1 MWSRRGFLKS
11 SAAVATGAYGFR
23 WGVGRAADIPYQ
35 FDGSKFQ
42 LAAPDPNPKHGGVA
56 RLGIPNR
63 PPHFDIHQS
72 GTCFNIGAQGCMF
85 DNLIR
90 RDPRDGGKTIIPDL
104 AHSWEIA
111 KDGKTYIFHLRE
123 GVQFHDGTDFT
134 SADIKATF
142 DRIAKPPAGISI
154 PRTPLFRTVSEIN
167 ARDEHTVEFKL
178 DAPRSVNFMMSAF
191 AS

>member
-1 MWSRRGFLKS
+1 MWSRRAFLKS

-23 WGVGRAADIPYQ
+23 WGLGHAADIPYQ

-42 LAAPDPNPKHGGVA
+42 LAAPEPNPKHGGVA

-72 GTCFNIGAQGCMF
+72 GTFFNIGAQGCMF

-104 AHSWEIA
+104 GYRW
-111 KDGKTYIFHLRE
+111 
-123 GVQFHDGTDFT
+123 
-134 SADIKATF
+134 
-142 DRIAKPPAGISI
+142 I
-154 PRTPLFRTVSEIN
+154 P
-167 ARDEHTVEFKL
+167 
-178 DAPRSVNFMMSAF
+178 DALSFFS
-191 AS
+191 